1 MSLLSGL
8 PNITDTARKR
18 VGRGYGSGKGGHT
31 SGRGTKGQN
40 SRAGGKRPVWFEG
53 GHLPIIKRMPML
65 RGKGRLVSLDQT
77 REVTLSDLNKLDAGE
92 VTLDTLR
99 LAKIVNKQT
108 RQAKIIATGSLKQ
121 VINLKGVL
129 TTPAAKKAIQ
139 AAGGS
144 VG

>member
-8 PNITDTARKR
+8 PSITDTARKR